1 MRMKLL
7 DSFFF
12 VLIGVHLCISCWQ
25 LIQLLSSLNWMHQR
39 QPFTSKNTLMNSI
52 HILIPVYKEAA
63 VIKACVEYFDKLAQY
78 PNVLVYY
85 VTTAKEGADSN
96 TVAALKQMSERYK
109 FFHLHYP
116 ETDGFK
122 AHQLNWAIKHILA
135 SCNSAEYQNMY
146 FGIYDVDSR
155 PEVEVFKTILYG
167 KDPVY
172 QQPSIYLENY
182 KRIDTLQ
189 KAGALLQTKWEL
201 CGNIPVLREYQ
212 RSFQQNQPI
221 KSLPQC
227 TGHGLFIRA
236 DTFELAGP
244 FDTDTLSEDLEFG
257 YRSAFRR
264 IPITLLK
271 EVDYTQY
278 APSFPATIRQTSRWF
293 STEMDLH
300 RYYRNEKQ
308 ENNKRELKKRLFG
321 LLVLKRYHTSLKW
334 AFGAPLIYLAFLIL
348 IIRHPL
354 TIVLAF
360 LSFFFYV
367 HLPFKM
373 ICNFTLWSEYIED
386 RKNFLMLLL
395 FGCIRPLL
403 NSCGPFHYF
412 LTTPIN
418 KLRRTPATFV
428 RTPKN

>member
-1 MRMKLL
+1 MNMQLL
-7 DSFFF
+7 DMLLYA
-12 VLIGVHLCISCWQ
+12 LIGVQLCISCRQ
-25 LIQLLSSLNWMHQR
+25 LTQLSSSLHWMRQK
-39 QPFTSKNTLMNSI
+39 QPFAPKDTPMNSV

-63 VIKACVEYFDKLAQY
+63 VIKSCIEYFDKLAQY
-78 PNVLVYY
+78 PNVLIHY
-85 VTTAKEGADSN
+85 VTTEKEGTASD
-96 TVAALKQMSERYK
+96 TVAAVKQMQEQYK
-109 FFHLHYP
+109 FSHLHYP
-116 ETDGFK
+116 KADGFK
-122 AHQLNWAIKHILA
+122 AHQLNWAIEHILA
-135 SCNSAEYQNMY
+135 TCNSADYQATY

-155 PEVEVFKTILYG
+155 PEVEVIKTILYG

-182 KRIDTLQ
+182 RRIDTLQ

-201 CGNIPVLREYQ
+201 CSTIPVMREYE
-212 RSFQQNQPI
+212 RGLQQKQSI
-221 KSLPQC
+221 STLPHC

-236 DTFELAGP
+236 DALERVGLLDTVTLA
-244 FDTDTLSEDLEFG
+244 EDLEFG

-278 APSFPATIRQTSRWF
+278 APTFLATIRQTSRWF
-293 STEMDLH
+293 SGEMDL
-300 RYYRNEKQ
+300 YRNYRNWKQ
-308 ENNKRELKKRLFG
+308 GSNKGELKNQLFG
-321 LLVLKRYHTSLKW
+321 LLVLKRYHTTLKW
-334 AFGAPLIYLAFLIL
+334 AFGAPLIYLAFLVL

-354 TIVLAF
+354 TIMLAF
-360 LSFFFYV
+360 LSVFFYI
-367 HLPFKM
+367 HLPFRM
-373 ICNFTLWSEYIED
+373 ICNFTSWDKYIED
-386 RKNFLMLLL
+386 RKNFLTLLL

-418 KLRRTPATFV
+418 RIRRKPGTFV

>member
-1 MRMKLL
+1 MRQK
-7 DSFFF
+7 
-12 VLIGVHLCISCWQ
+12 
-25 LIQLLSSLNWMHQR
+25 
-39 QPFTSKNTLMNSI
+39 QPFAPKDTSMNSV

-63 VIKACVEYFDKLAQY
+63 IIKSCVEYFDKLARY
-78 PNVLVYY
+78 PNVLIHY
-85 VTTAKEGADSN
+85 VTTEKEGADSD

-109 FFHLHYP
+109 FSHLHYP
-116 ETDGFK
+116 ETGGFK

-135 SCNSAEYQNMY
+135 GCNNADYQATY

-155 PEVEVFKTILYG
+155 PEVEVIKTILYG

-182 KRIDTLQ
+182 RRIDTLQ

-201 CGNIPVLREYQ
+201 CTNIPVLREYE
-212 RSFQQNQPI
+212 RCFQQKQSI
-221 KSLPQC
+221 STLPRC

-236 DTFELAGP
+236 DTLEQVGLL
-244 FDTDTLSEDLEFG
+244 DTVTLSEDLEFG

-278 APSFPATIRQTSRWF
+278 APTFPATIRQTSRWF
-293 STEMDLH
+293 SGEMDLY
-300 RYYRNEKQ
+300 RYYHNEKQ
-308 ENNKRELKKRLFG
+308 GNNKGELKNRLFG
-321 LLVLKRYHTSLKW
+321 LLVLKRYHTTLKW
-334 AFGAPLIYLAFLIL
+334 AFGAPLICLAFLVL
-348 IIRHPL
+348 IIRHPA

-360 LSFFFYV
+360 LSVFFYV
-367 HLPFKM
+367 HLPFRM
-373 ICNFTLWSEYIED
+373 ICNFTSWGKYIGN
-386 RKNFLMLLL
+386 RKNFLALLL
-395 FGCIRPLL
+395 SGCIRPLL

-418 KLRRTPATFV
+418 RIRRKPGTFV